1 MADPKQSKAYKD
13 REHARKV
20 DEVISAREFY
30 ESKLAKDPAM
40 PRYNHLLASM
50 KAAGG
55 DNEGATRN
63 YRNAMAADGN
73 NIMLR
78 NDTALHY
85 SKIGRQQDAIDE
97 MRKGL
102 LYHPKHSTLHKNLS
116 AIYARTGQYESA
128 RNHAQEALYTNP
140 DDAMNHRNIA
150 QVHEMLGD
158 TRQALI
164 HNVMSIKME
173 SNSAAIKPATTA
185 YRAAARQTIIRGGTI
200 ADGVALL
207 SAARRIEGKAYKSD
221 TTQRTY
227 EILMGIAKRR
237 GNQVYELGK
246 KEAELAEHKAH
257 MDAVRGGD
265 VSSLLP
271 DAHAIQR
278 GPVRPLAA
286 GRKKPK
292 KKTKE
297 ELEAE
302 EAEKDMTEDG
312 GGDGK
317 HMKKHKKKKKK
328 KDKDDK

>member
-13 REHARKV
+13 YEHARKV

-30 ESKLAKDPAM
+30 ENKLAKDPAM

-102 LYHPKHSTLHKNLS
+102 LYHPKHGTLHKNLS

-173 SNSAAIKPATTA
+173 SNNTAIKPATTA

-200 ADGVALL
+200 SDGVALL
-207 SAARRIEGKAYKSD
+207 SAARRIEGKTYKSD

-237 GNQVYELGK
+237 GNQAYELAK
-246 KEAELAEHKAH
+246 KEAELADQKAH

-271 DAHAIQR
+271 NAHAIQR
-278 GPVRPLAA
+278 GPVRPLPA
-286 GRKKPK
+286 GRKPK

-302 EAEKDMTEDG
+302 EAEREMTEDTDQG
-312 GGDGK
+312 SESK
-317 HMKKHKKKKKK
+317 RKKKHKKE
-328 KDKDDK
+328 KDHK